1 MPISTVNLSI
11 FTLKLN
17 LLCGCIIYIQN
28 ITMLQNKIYRNFFVE
43 IFKNFLVIL
52 LGLSL
57 IALTVRAVS
66 FLDLIVDSGYSVSN
80 YFKYSILNLFGIIPK
95 FIPFSFLISVTI
107 FISKHMQDNEFTIL
121 WTSGV
126 KKTQVV
132 NLLFYVSIFVFLI
145 YLILT
150 TVISPYFLNKSR
162 QILSNDQIN
171 SFLPTIKKKQFN
183 DTFKNFTFFVEN
195 KENNEIENIFLY
207 DDGNSLKSLSSSNE
221 DNTYTTIFAQ
231 KGVVKDSKL
240 LLLNGQIINSKKD
253 NLSNEIIEFEQ
264 MNINLSD
271 LDTSTIKQPK
281 LQETSTIKLLNCF
294 VTNTFIDRVC
304 ENELREEIT
313 AVVYRRIFLPL
324 YIPILSLIC
333 SLCLIKSTKN
343 YFNRYIIFTYSFIL
357 VILTELTV
365 RLTGINFLI
374 RTTFTI
380 APFLL
385 FLFFY
390 IFLFFKFSNESKKV

>member
-1 MPISTVNLSI
+1 MG
-11 FTLKLN
+11 TLK
-17 LLCGCIIYIQN
+17 Y
-28 ITMLQNKIYRNFFVE
+28 
-43 IFKNFLVIL
+43 
-52 LGLSL
+52 SL
-57 IALTVRAVS
+57 
-66 FLDLIVDSGYSVSN
+66 
-80 YFKYSILNLFGIIPK
+80 LNLFGLAPK

-253 NLSNEIIEFEQ
+253 NLSNEIIEFE
-264 MNINLSD
+264 
-271 LDTSTIKQPK
+271 
-281 LQETSTIKLLNCF
+281 
-294 VTNTFIDRVC
+294 
-304 ENELREEIT
+304 
-313 AVVYRRIFLPL
+313 
-324 YIPILSLIC
+324 
-333 SLCLIKSTKN
+333 
-343 YFNRYIIFTYSFIL
+343 
-357 VILTELTV
+357 
-365 RLTGINFLI
+365 
-374 RTTFTI
+374 
-380 APFLL
+380 
-385 FLFFY
+385 
-390 IFLFFKFSNESKKV
+390 